1 MFILVLVI
9 LAILVFVILGQSII
23 LMTVV
28 INIKRRELKQM
39 IQLDHT
45 YTTPMQSVLQE
56 YQYGEE

>member
-1 MFILVLVI
+1 MFILVLSI
-9 LAILVFVILGQSII
+9 LAVLVFVILGQSII

-45 YTTPMQSVLQE
+45 YTTPMQSVLQD
-56 YQYGEE
+56 YQYEE